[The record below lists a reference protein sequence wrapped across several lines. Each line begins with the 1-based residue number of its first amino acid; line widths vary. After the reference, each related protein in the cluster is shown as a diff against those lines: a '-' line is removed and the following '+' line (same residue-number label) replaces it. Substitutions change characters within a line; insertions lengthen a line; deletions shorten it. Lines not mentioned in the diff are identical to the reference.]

1 MVKPLER
8 INTILLEKL
17 MRHNPNSSF
26 TQEENCLDIESSND
40 SSSQESVDILIQ
52 MLDKEI
58 IPRLLVS
65 HQANSHI
72 EDLATSGQRKIHL
85 QEVDLLVSLCINGT
99 QETCME
105 FIKKLLH
112 IQVSIESI
120 YLDLIPTTARKL
132 GVLWEQDICSFTDVT
147 IGLWRLQH
155 ILYDLTK
162 DFQKKHSM
170 PIENLNALL
179 IPAPKSQHTLGLFI
193 VAEFFRKAGWRV
205 WGEPNLSVEQIN
217 NLIFS
222 QWFDVIGISVG
233 YSKQLEGVNQ
243 LISSLRSR
251 SMNPNV
257 AFMVGGPLYS
267 SEPELFE
274 DIEAEIK
281 SCDANDAIRQAEI
294 IVGQKKNLGTN

>member
-1 MVKPLER
+1 MVKPLEH
-8 INTILLEKL
+8 IKSIYLEKV
-17 MRHNPNSSF
+17 MMHNPNSNLN
-26 TQEENCLDIESSND
+26 QDDACLDIESSKD
-40 SSSQESVDILIQ
+40 ASAQGSVDILIQ

-65 HQANSHI
+65 HQANAPL
-72 EDLATSGQRKIHL
+72 EVLASTGQRKIHA
-85 QEVDLLVSLCINGT
+85 QEIDLLVGLCVNGT
-99 QETCME
+99 QDTCME
-105 FIKKLLH
+105 LIKKLMNK
-112 IQVSIESI
+112 QVSIESI
-120 YLDLIPTTARKL
+120 YLDLIPMTARKL
-132 GVLWEQDICSFTDVT
+132 GELWEQDICSFTDVT

-162 DFQKKHSM
+162 DFQLKHSL

-205 WGEPNLSVEQIN
+205 WGEPNLSVDQIN

-233 YSKQLEGVNQ
+233 YSEQLVGVNH

-257 AFMVGGPLYS
+257 AFMVGGPLYAS
-267 SEPELFE
+267 HPELFDE
-274 DIEAEIK
+274 IQAEIK
-281 SCDANDAIRQAEI
+281 SYDANDAIRQAEI
-294 IVGQKKNLGTN
+294 IVGQKKNLGLN

>member
-1 MVKPLER
+1 MVSAP
-8 INTILLEKL
+8 INTVHLEKL
-17 MRHNPNSSF
+17 MRHNSSF
-26 TQEENCLDIESSND
+26 RITQEENCREVDGKND
-40 SSSQESVDILIQ
+40 SSSQDSVNILIQ

-65 HQANSHI
+65 HQANTLI
-72 EDLATSGQRKIHL
+72 EDLATSGQRKIHV

-99 QETCME
+99 QETCLE
-105 FIKKLLH
+105 FINKLTNK
-112 IQVSIESI
+112 QVSIESI
-120 YLDLIPTTARKL
+120 YLDLIPMTARKL
-132 GVLWEQDICSFTDVT
+132 GVLWEEDICSFTDVT

-205 WGEPNLSVEQIN
+205 WGEPNLSPEQIN

-233 YSKQLEGVNQ
+233 YSEQLVGVNQ
-243 LISSLRSR
+243 LITSLRSR

-267 SEPELFE
+267 TDPELFD
-274 DIEAEIK
+274 DIQAEIK

-294 IVGQKKNLGTN
+294 IVGQKKNQGIN

>member
-1 MVKPLER
+1 MVMVSAP
-8 INTILLEKL
+8 INTVHLEKL
-17 MRHNPNSSF
+17 MRHNSSF
-26 TQEENCLDIESSND
+26 RITQEENCREVDGKND
-40 SSSQESVDILIQ
+40 SSSQDSVNILIQ

-65 HQANSHI
+65 HQANTLI
-72 EDLATSGQRKIHL
+72 EDLATSGQRKIHA

-99 QETCME
+99 QETCLE
-105 FIKKLLH
+105 FINKLTNK
-112 IQVSIESI
+112 QVSIESI
-120 YLDLIPTTARKL
+120 YLDLIPMTARKL
-132 GVLWEQDICSFTDVT
+132 GVLWEEDICSFTDVT

-205 WGEPNLSVEQIN
+205 WGEPNLSPEQIN

-233 YSKQLEGVNQ
+233 YSEQLVGVNQ
-243 LISSLRSR
+243 LITSLRSR

-267 SEPELFE
+267 TDPELFD
-274 DIEAEIK
+274 DIQAEIK

-294 IVGQKKNLGTN
+294 IVGQKKNQGIN

>member
-1 MVKPLER
+1 
-8 INTILLEKL
+8 

-112 IQVSIESI
+112 KQVSIESI

-233 YSKQLEGVNQ
+233 YSEQLEGVNQ

>member
-1 MVKPLER
+1 MVMASAP
-8 INTILLEKL
+8 INTIPLEKL
-17 MRHNPNSSF
+17 MRHNSSF
-26 TQEENCLDIESSND
+26 RITQEENCREVDGNND
-40 SSSQESVDILIQ
+40 SSSQDSVDILIQ

-65 HQANSHI
+65 HQANTLI
-72 EDLATSGQRKIHL
+72 EDLATSGQRKIHV
-85 QEVDLLVSLCINGT
+85 QEVDLLVSLSINGT
-99 QETCME
+99 QETCIE
-105 FIKKLLH
+105 FINKLMKK
-112 IQVSIESI
+112 QVSIESI
-120 YLDLIPTTARKL
+120 YLDLIPMTARKL
-132 GVLWEQDICSFTDVT
+132 GVLWEEDICSFTDVT

-162 DFQKKHSM
+162 DFQKKHTM

-205 WGEPNLSVEQIN
+205 WGEPNLSPEQIN

-233 YSKQLEGVNQ
+233 YSEQLVGVNQ
-243 LISSLRSR
+243 LITSLRSR

-267 SEPELFE
+267 TDPELFD
-274 DIEAEIK
+274 DIQAEIK

-294 IVGQKKNLGTN
+294 IVGQKKNQGIN

>member
-1 MVKPLER
+1 MVMASAP
-8 INTILLEKL
+8 INTIPLEKL
-17 MRHNPNSSF
+17 MRHNSSF
-26 TQEENCLDIESSND
+26 RITQEENCREVDGNND
-40 SSSQESVDILIQ
+40 SSSQDSVDILIQ

-65 HQANSHI
+65 HQANTLI
-72 EDLATSGQRKIHL
+72 EDLATSGQRKIHV

-99 QETCME
+99 QETCLE
-105 FIKKLLH
+105 FINKLTNK
-112 IQVSIESI
+112 QVSIESI
-120 YLDLIPTTARKL
+120 YLDLIPMTARKL
-132 GVLWEQDICSFTDVT
+132 GVLWEEDICSFTDVT

-205 WGEPNLSVEQIN
+205 WGEPNLSPEQIN

-233 YSKQLEGVNQ
+233 YSEQLVGVNQ
-243 LISSLRSR
+243 LITSLRSR

-267 SEPELFE
+267 TDPELFD
-274 DIEAEIK
+274 DIQAEIK

-294 IVGQKKNLGTN
+294 IVGQKKNQGIN

>member
-1 MVKPLER
+1 MVMVSAP
-8 INTILLEKL
+8 INTVHLEKL
-17 MRHNPNSSF
+17 MRHNSSF
-26 TQEENCLDIESSND
+26 RITQEENCREVDGKND
-40 SSSQESVDILIQ
+40 SSSQDSVNILIQ

-65 HQANSHI
+65 HQANTLI
-72 EDLATSGQRKIHL
+72 EDLATSGQRKIHV

-99 QETCME
+99 QETCLE
-105 FIKKLLH
+105 FINKLTNK
-112 IQVSIESI
+112 QVSIESI
-120 YLDLIPTTARKL
+120 YLDLIPMTARKL
-132 GVLWEQDICSFTDVT
+132 GVLWEEDICNFTDVT

-205 WGEPNLSVEQIN
+205 WGEPNLSPEQIN

-233 YSKQLEGVNQ
+233 YSEQLVGVNQ
-243 LISSLRSR
+243 LITSLRSR

-267 SEPELFE
+267 TDPELFD
-274 DIEAEIK
+274 DIQAEIK

-294 IVGQKKNLGTN
+294 IVGQKKNQGIN

>member
-1 MVKPLER
+1 MASAP
-8 INTILLEKL
+8 INTIPLEKL
-17 MRHNPNSSF
+17 MRHNSSF
-26 TQEENCLDIESSND
+26 RITQEENCREVDGNND
-40 SSSQESVDILIQ
+40 SSSQDSVDILIQ

-65 HQANSHI
+65 HQANTLI
-72 EDLATSGQRKIHL
+72 EDLATSGQRKIHV
-85 QEVDLLVSLCINGT
+85 QEVDLLVSLSINGT
-99 QETCME
+99 QETCIE
-105 FIKKLLH
+105 FINKLMKK
-112 IQVSIESI
+112 QVSIESI
-120 YLDLIPTTARKL
+120 YLDLIPMTARKL
-132 GVLWEQDICSFTDVT
+132 GVLWEEDICSFTDVT

-162 DFQKKHSM
+162 DFQKKHTM

-205 WGEPNLSVEQIN
+205 WGEPNLSPEQIN

-233 YSKQLEGVNQ
+233 YSEQLVGVNQ
-243 LISSLRSR
+243 LITSLRSR

-257 AFMVGGPLYS
+257 AFMVGGPLYATD
-267 SEPELFE
+267 PELFD
-274 DIEAEIK
+274 DIQAEIK
-281 SCDANDAIRQAEI
+281 SSDANDAIRQAEI
-294 IVGQKKNLGTN
+294 IVGQKKNQGLN

>member
-1 MVKPLER
+1 MVMSLARK
-8 INTILLEKL
+8 NTIHLEQL
-17 MRHNPNSSF
+17 MRHNPNFSI
-26 TQEENCLDIESSND
+26 TQEENCREVDGKYD
-40 SSSQESVDILIQ
+40 SSSQDSVDILIQ

-65 HQANSHI
+65 HQANTLI
-72 EDLATSGQRKIHL
+72 EDLATSGQRKIHV

-99 QETCME
+99 QETCLE
-105 FIKKLLH
+105 YINKLMNK
-112 IQVSIESI
+112 QVSIESI
-120 YLDLIPTTARKL
+120 YLDLIPMTARKL
-132 GVLWEQDICSFTDVT
+132 GVLWEEDICSFTDVT

-162 DFQKKHSM
+162 DFQKKHTM

-205 WGEPNLSVEQIN
+205 WGEPNLSPEEIN

-233 YSKQLEGVNQ
+233 YSDQLEGVNH
-243 LISSLRSR
+243 LITSLRSR

-257 AFMVGGPLYS
+257 AFMVGGPLYATD
-267 SEPELFE
+267 PELFD
-274 DIEAEIK
+274 DIQAEIK

-294 IVGQKKNLGTN
+294 IVGQKKNVGTN